1 MKKHLYGKKLIV
13 AGLLA
18 MVMLSGCS
26 KEVNSNVSLVG
37 PEESGLLQSPG
48 QITDTSSILHFLN
61 GTFFAQ
67 VNTITRTDSSTLIFD
82 FIVLKKF
89 QKVDSKRISVA
100 YGDPQFAE
108 RGWKYEIAVDP
119 VTQEIRLSPN
129 DLMAAGIVHGSFQT
143 VSATFD
149 RASRIFNFVTRFKEL
164 NGNKN
169 EVGETLSK

>member
-26 KEVNSNVSLVG
+26 KEVNSNVSLVVLKKAG
-37 PEESGLLQSPG
+37 CCKARSNNRY
-48 QITDTSSILHFLN
+48 SSILHFLN

-108 RGWKYEIAVDP
+108 RD
-119 VTQEIRLSPN
+119 
-129 DLMAAGIVHGSFQT
+129 
-143 VSATFD
+143 
-149 RASRIFNFVTRFKEL
+149 
-164 NGNKN
+164 GNMK
-169 EVGETLSK
+169 